1 MAGPLRNKNIVFL
14 SISCAVMAAGAWHEG
29 IISSKILKSS
39 KGGEPSLAILLLNM
53 PRIRNTILILGL

>member
-14 SISCAVMAAGAWHEG
+14 SIFCAVMAAGAWHEG

-39 KGGEPSLAILLLNM
+39 KGGRAKSSNIIAKYA
-53 PRIRNTILILGL
+53 